1 MLKRR
6 LSQTLAT
13 ATLLTFSLAAA
24 ATAGDYQKM
33 SLTLPEGD
41 AAAGREAFI
50 SLMCT
55 SCHAVQG
62 ETDLPEPV
70 VQIPV
75 PVLGPR
81 HAKRTPGK
89 LATAIISPSHEVSDE
104 VLMKTWSE
112 LSPMGDFSSAITVRQ
127 LVDLVAYVR
136 SLDSSGAPPA
146 ANP

>member
-1 MLKRR
+1 MLKR
-6 LSQTLAT
+6 LLAPTLTT
-13 ATLLTFSLAAA
+13 AVVLAFSLAAA
-24 ATAGDYQKM
+24 AAEGDYQKM
-33 SLTLPEGD
+33 TLKLPEGD

-50 SLMCT
+50 RLMCT

-62 ETDLPEPV
+62 ETGLPQPV

-81 HAKRTPGK
+81 HAQRTPGK
-89 LATAIISPSHEVSDE
+89 LATAIVSPSHEVSDE

-112 LSPMGDFSSAITVRQ
+112 LSPMGDFSEAITVRQ

-136 SLDSSGAPPA
+136 SLESSGAPPA
-146 ANP
+146 ASP